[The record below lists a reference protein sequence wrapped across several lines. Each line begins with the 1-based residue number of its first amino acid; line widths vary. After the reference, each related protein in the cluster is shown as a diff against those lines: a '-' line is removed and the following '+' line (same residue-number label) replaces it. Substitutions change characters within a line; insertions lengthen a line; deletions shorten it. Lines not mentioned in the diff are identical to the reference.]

1 MKEKKILVLGAT
13 GQQGGAAVRHLIKD
27 GWKVRAFVRDL
38 SSDKAKKLSQLG
50 AELALGD
57 MEDLATV
64 DAAMQG
70 MYGVF
75 SVQPPDWN
83 PSRES
88 NDHEKRIGKA
98 IVDSAKKAN
107 IQHFVYASVGG
118 ADGQA
123 WIRDAKWEIEQ
134 YIQSLGLPATILR
147 PATFMENFSDPMSAG
162 LQNGA
167 FTQAFKSDGALPLI
181 AVDDIGAIV
190 ALAFRSPEDYMDK
203 TIELAGDK
211 VTPLQI
217 ADAIGRITNRAIPY
231 VQIPIE
237 TFRQQSEILANV
249 FQWVSDGGHKV
260 DLAEV
265 RELFPEMMDF
275 DTWVKRQG
283 KEKFEAL
290 FHPELA

>member
-75 SVQPPDWN
+75 SVQPPDWS
-83 PSRES
+83 PSAES

-134 YIQSLGLPATILR
+134 YIQNPSDYQPPFCVPLPSWRTSQTR
-147 PATFMENFSDPMSAG
+147 CPPVYRME
-162 LQNGA
+162 
-167 FTQAFKSDGALPLI
+167 PLHK
-181 AVDDIGAIV
+181 
-190 ALAFRSPEDYMDK
+190 RSSQM
-203 TIELAGDK
+203 
-211 VTPLQI
+211 
-217 ADAIGRITNRAIPY
+217 
-231 VQIPIE
+231 
-237 TFRQQSEILANV
+237 
-249 FQWVSDGGHKV
+249 
-260 DLAEV
+260 V
-265 RELFPEMMDF
+265 RSRL
-275 DTWVKRQG
+275 
-283 KEKFEAL
+283 
-290 FHPELA
+290 

>member
-1 MKEKKILVLGAT
+1 M
-13 GQQGGAAVRHLIKD
+13 
-27 GWKVRAFVRDL
+27 
-38 SSDKAKKLSQLG
+38 
-50 AELALGD
+50 
-57 MEDLATV
+57 
-64 DAAMQG
+64 
-70 MYGVF
+70 
-75 SVQPPDWN
+75 
-83 PSRES
+83 
-88 NDHEKRIGKA
+88 
-98 IVDSAKKAN
+98 
-107 IQHFVYASVGG
+107 
-118 ADGQA
+118 
-123 WIRDAKWEIEQ
+123 
-134 YIQSLGLPATILR
+134 
-147 PATFMENFSDPMSAG
+147 
-162 LQNGA
+162 
-167 FTQAFKSDGALPLI
+167 
-181 AVDDIGAIV
+181 DDIGAIV

-260 DLAEV
+260 DLVEV